1 MKFDVSNEIYN
12 ESSVETGDAVARGM
26 IATGLRLRDAIEAL
40 FGVTGPAIVAIE
52 ASSSDL
58 AAADYVVVIGAADYR
73 TGVSECRSLHFPRN
87 ATPSS
92 RARLARLVANW

>member
-1 MKFDVSNEIYN
+1 MKFNVSNEIYD

-26 IATGLRLRDAIEAL
+26 IATGLRLRDAIKAL

-52 ASSSDL
+52 ASSSDF
-58 AAADYVVVIGAADYR
+58 AAADCVTVIGAADYH
-73 TGVSECRSLHFPRN
+73 TGVSESRALHFPRN

-92 RARLARLVANW
+92 RARLARLIINW